1 MFYILKNYI
10 KNASEKSSKPPS
22 QKIRQQNKES
32 KSTWCIL
39 QKAFHLSFHIL
50 FFLFCVTAF
59 QFSIF
64 FCVVFFISTSCLF
77 AYSNKKK
84 SRTISR
90 MEDIYQDVQKCAVTF
105 VDEIC
110 EKATQALNQNSAIKN
125 SYFYEPIIK
134 NEINILND
142 QMKGPS
148 IKYFTVDE
156 AKGRVNLIINSWMLG
171 DDWVY
176 SIRIQKNWMTAV
188 GENFKFQV
196 IFSLPTPAKPIPE
209 ASASVIFLVSKIWD
223 NFRVI
228 YNFEG
233 FSYEFE
239 GNDGNSRR
247 GSQEF
252 ILNLI
257 IDNKLKMFKNFD
269 VC

>member
-1 MFYILKNYI
+1 
-10 KNASEKSSKPPS
+10 
-22 QKIRQQNKES
+22 
-32 KSTWCIL
+32 
-39 QKAFHLSFHIL
+39 
-50 FFLFCVTAF
+50 
-59 QFSIF
+59 
-64 FCVVFFISTSCLF
+64 
-77 AYSNKKK
+77 
-84 SRTISR
+84 

-156 AKGRVNLIINSWMLG
+156 AKERVNLIINSWMLG
-171 DDWVY
+171 DDWVF

-223 NFRVI
+223 NFRVK

-233 FSYEFE
+233 FSYEY
-239 GNDGNSRR
+239 DGGDVNIRR

-269 VC
+269 IC